1 MGNLKNSMKS
11 LKMALLKYLP
21 LCLAASLLGISLI
34 SKFTSAAAERYRS
47 VHPITAVNV
56 NGSAVTW
63 ESTGSPTILF
73 LIEKAD
79 YLLIPLWV
87 IFCVAAAGFIFYSR
101 ELKEPIG
108 ILMKASKKIADNEL
122 DFHVQ
127 YHKDNELGILCTAF
141 EDMRGKLFDSN
152 LEIWH
157 HIEERRRLS
166 AAFSHDL
173 RTPLTV
179 LSGYVELMQ
188 NYGDRLTAEKRD
200 DILNKMQQQVS
211 RLTHYTEKMN
221 AVQKL
226 EDISPMPKE
235 VGLEE
240 LCSALGETGRLVAA
254 DKEFSISRFGNGAVY
269 TDTELLM
276 QVYENMVS
284 NAVRYAESR
293 IDVTVSTSDYK
304 LCISVCDDGRGF
316 SEEAV
321 EKASK
326 PFFRDEQNSDMHFG
340 LGLYICKI
348 LCGKLGGDL
357 IIENGENGG
366 GKVTAE
372 IFLQKLIKS

>member
-1 MGNLKNSMKS
+1 MGKITNSMKS
-11 LKMALLKYLP
+11 LKMALLKYIP

-34 SKFTSAAAERYRS
+34 SRLTDEISDKYRA

-56 NGSAVTW
+56 RGNTVTW
-63 ESTGSPTILF
+63 ESSGSPTIIF
-73 LIEKAD
+73 LIEKTD
-79 YLLIPLWV
+79 FFLIPLWV

-122 DFHVQ
+122 DFHVR

-152 LEIWH
+152 LEVWR

-200 DILNKMQQQVS
+200 DILNKMKQQVS

-226 EDISPMPKE
+226 EDISPAPKE
-235 VGLEE
+235 TELKE
-240 LCSALGETGRLVAA
+240 LCSVLEETGRLVAA
-254 DKEFSISRFGNGAVY
+254 DKEFTISCFEKGTVY
-269 TDTELLM
+269 VDTELLM
-276 QVYENMVS
+276 QVYENIVS
-284 NAVRYAESR
+284 NAVRYAKSR
-293 IDVTVSTSDYK
+293 IDVTVGIAEDK
-304 LCISVCDDGRGF
+304 LCISVCDDGKGF
-316 SEEAV
+316 SEEAI

-348 LCGKLGGDL
+348 ICKKQGGDL
-357 IIENGENGG
+357 IIENGESGG

-372 IFLQKLIKS
+372 IFCKS